1 MTVSL
6 IIRPSR
12 DVEEY
17 VLWSMVSEAPE
28 FVGDREQLV
37 ERLTAEFARLDCPNC
52 RASRQY
58 DLTRRVA
65 RADRF
70 GSATAAPV
78 GPIDEAQDV
87 RPPVAEATYG
97 GYDTSVVYEQ
107 RGLVATADLG
117 RLTRLLHANGNDP
130 RDPEVQALITPL
142 IDEDA
147 VDESVEV
154 VTVIELVQQPEPEL
168 ELIAVDEPGDAPL
181 PADDDEPTH
190 VIETH
195 EREDAS
201 V

>member
-65 RADRF
+65 WETRA
-70 GSATAAPV
+70 TP
-78 GPIDEAQDV
+78 
-87 RPPVAEATYG
+87 T
-97 GYDTSVVYEQ
+97 
-107 RGLVATADLG
+107 L
-117 RLTRLLHANGNDP
+117 RLLWRIDSSGHVDGKTEMRDRAEGWSVSVRLRGDQSYLP
-130 RDPEVQALITPL
+130 RIALGL
-142 IDEDA
+142 RLLA
-147 VDESVEV
+147 
-154 VTVIELVQQPEPEL
+154 
-168 ELIAVDEPGDAPL
+168 
-181 PADDDEPTH
+181 
-190 VIETH
+190 
-195 EREDAS
+195 R
-201 V
+201 